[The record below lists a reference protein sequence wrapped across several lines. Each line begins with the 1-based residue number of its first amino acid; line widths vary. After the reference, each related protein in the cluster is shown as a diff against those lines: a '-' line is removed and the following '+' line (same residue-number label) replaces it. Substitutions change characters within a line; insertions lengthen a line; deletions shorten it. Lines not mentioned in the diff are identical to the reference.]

1 MTERSAPSLWVKIV
15 LPGRGAIGPGKVA
28 LLRAVSETGS
38 ISAAARSL
46 ELSYKKAWE
55 LVDDLNGMFKE
66 PVVETHIG
74 GSARGGAKLTRLG
87 ERLIGIYDQAQSA
100 ANHASASLLE
110 ELKSA

>member
-1 MTERSAPSLWVKIV
+1 MTDRASPSLWVKIV
-15 LPGRGAIGPGKVA
+15 LPGRGAVGPGKVA

-66 PVVETHIG
+66 PVVQTHIG
-74 GSARGGAKLTRLG
+74 GSARGGATLTAFG
-87 ERLIGIYDQAQSA
+87 ERLIGIYDQANAA
-100 ANHASASLLE
+100 ANAASASLLDE
-110 ELKSA
+110 IKRA